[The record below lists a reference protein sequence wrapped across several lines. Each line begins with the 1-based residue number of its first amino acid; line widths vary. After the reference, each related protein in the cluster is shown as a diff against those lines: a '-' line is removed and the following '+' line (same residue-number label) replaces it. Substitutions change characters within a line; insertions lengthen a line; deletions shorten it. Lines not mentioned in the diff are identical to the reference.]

1 MRCPCIIIQAAL
13 TSLPTLGQVQVSTT
27 SARTATNFMAAV
39 TNGNALV
46 TATAGG
52 ALSAAFAAGDWIR
65 VGDQMLGPVYTVLSI
80 DTDANTLL
88 LSGPY
93 SGVTAASVPLWS
105 QTRDAYQYIVA
116 FDSNLGDL
124 PALSVSAQGT
134 LFENNITSSAYLTAC
149 DQYATQLLATTGSG
163 TINGTFALYMG
174 TQGTGDLAHDISAPL
189 LAAALEASFPS
200 VYAVG
205 VVRAGPSAVGGY
217 TWSISFLATDQ
228 GASALWADDHLLRGA
243 GAAATVNTGWCPV
256 TAQPTAGAAGTSS
269 VYGVVGQTFLATL
282 SGGLPDD
289 APAAKV
295 LRPLITILSLPAC
308 HVFDRINLRVPQA
321 TVQYQGSGQY
331 LATYTSPRL
340 GAYNLSVAL
349 ATQGGLSGD
358 YFNNRW
364 LFGAPSETRVDP
376 VLDFQWGADDLI
388 TQVRTLTLAT
398 TTPCTHVYCT
408 YPW

>member
-1 MRCPCIIIQAAL
+1 MCPCTTIQAAL
-13 TSLPTLGQVQVSTT
+13 TSLPTLGQVQVTTT
-27 SARTATNFMAAV
+27 SARTATNFVAAV

-52 ALSAAFAAGDWIR
+52 ALSAAFAVGDWIR

-80 DTDANTLL
+80 DTGANTLL

-105 QTRDAYQYIVA
+105 QARDAYQYVVA

-134 LFENNITSSAYLTAC
+134 LFENNVTSSAYLTAC
-149 DQYATQLLATTGSG
+149 DQYATQLLTTTGSG

-200 VYAVG
+200 VYAVD

-295 LRPLITILSLPAC
+295 LGPLSSPAR
-308 HVFDRINLRVPQA
+308 HVFDRINLCVTAPQA

-388 TQVRTLTLAT
+388 TQVRTLAT
-398 TTPCTHVYCT
+398 TIPCTHAYL
-408 YPW
+408 PHGD